1 MRAALFMTCRYP
13 VAVVPNDRIT
23 LGVLHVLIYHFGD
36 QLRESQFRLPAK
48 HPVSLAGVAEQ
59 SVHFGRPEVAWID
72 AHEDLLRARVDAD
85 LVDSRAAPSD
95 VHAQVLAGPLHELAH
110 RMLLASCD
118 NEVLRLRLLQ
128 HQPLGAHVV
137 ARVTPV
143 AQRVQVAQV
152 QALLEPCVNPREA
165 ACDLTGYEGLAA
177 NRGLMIEQDA
187 AARK

>member
-1 MRAALFMTCRYP
+1 MRAALFMTCRDP

-59 SVHFGRPEVAWID
+59 SVHFGRPEVAWI
-72 AHEDLLRARVDAD
+72 
-85 LVDSRAAPSD
+85 
-95 VHAQVLAGPLHELAH
+95 GPHHELAH

-118 NEVLRLRLLQ
+118 NEGLRLRLLQ

-143 AQRVQVAQV
+143 AQRIQVTQV

-165 ACDLTGYEGLAA
+165 ASDLAGYEGLAA
-177 NRGLMIEQDA
+177 NRGLMIERYA
-187 AARK
+187 AAR